1 MLSKSLIFFY
11 FNLTLIGLVFI
22 IGFKSDS
29 FSKQKLASDLFAYH
43 GQKIT
48 FQGRVCEEAE
58 VDYKTRR
65 LIVCLPDKILITT
78 NLYPQY
84 NYGDVLEITG
94 QLEAPP
100 ILENFDYQRYLG
112 KSNIYSVMYYPKLK
126 LIKKASINNWSQFL
140 FFPLF
145 KFKQKIKIIF
155 ERSLEEP
162 EAGLAKAIFLGEK
175 RQILAADQEAFARTG
190 LSHLIAISGTHL
202 VVLSALIVKLTSF
215 FRFPRRLALLVNSI
229 FLIIYPIFTGLSASA
244 VRAGLMGLLVLLAF
258 YEGRLITSIR
268 AVVFSAALMLIFNPQ
283 LLRADLGFQLSYLAV
298 LGIIY
303 LYPLFS
309 AIKKIYPKYL
319 NGFLLTFFKNL
330 TDVLSI
336 TLACQITTMPI
347 MLINFKQVSLISPLA
362 NILVIWTFPFLFIAL
377 IAPLILISLI
387 PGAIFPLLGPWLFA
401 PAYFLLFYIFS
412 LARYLAAFPWAV
424 KIVEDFNW
432 FEAFISYLL
441 LSLIIFLF
449 QRKIKQ
455 GSQTK
460 APP

>member
-1 MLSKSLIFFY
+1 
-11 FNLTLIGLVFI
+11 
-22 IGFKSDS
+22 
-29 FSKQKLASDLFAYH
+29 
-43 GQKIT
+43 
-48 FQGRVCEEAE
+48 
-58 VDYKTRR
+58 
-65 LIVCLPDKILITT
+65 
-78 NLYPQY
+78 
-84 NYGDVLEITG
+84 
-94 QLEAPP
+94 
-100 ILENFDYQRYLG
+100 
-112 KSNIYSVMYYPKLK
+112 
-126 LIKKASINNWSQFL
+126 
-140 FFPLF
+140 
-145 KFKQKIKIIF
+145 
-155 ERSLEEP
+155 
-162 EAGLAKAIFLGEK
+162 
-175 RQILAADQEAFARTG
+175 
-190 LSHLIAISGTHL
+190 
-202 VVLSALIVKLTSF
+202 LIVKLTLF

-432 FEAFISYLL
+432 FEAFIYYLL